1 MMISKRKIEIQEQV
15 KSHTVSILV
24 ALVMIIP
31 FIWMILSSFKPGTEI
46 VRMPPTFFP
55 ETFTTKNYV
64 TLFQRLPF
72 ERYFINS
79 IIMSGGITLISMFS
93 SSLLGYVFAKFKF
106 RFKNFFFFLLL
117 SGFMIPFATL
127 VIPMYLFIS
136 SIHLTNHYLGLI
148 LPFCISPFGI
158 FLMRQFMEDIPND
171 YMEAARLDGASE
183 LWIYGRI
190 ILPLTSAALGGVA
203 IYNFLMTWNQLWWPL
218 MVTSQPN
225 MRTLPLG
232 VAALALQQGKRYD
245 LLITGAAVSVIPIIV
260 LFALAQKQIVKGLS
274 VSSGLKM

>member
-1 MMISKRKIEIQEQV
+1 MVSKRKIYIQEQV
-15 KSHTVSILV
+15 KSHAVSIIV
-24 ALVMIIP
+24 ALIMIIP

-72 ERYFINS
+72 GRYFINS

-183 LWIYGRI
+183 LWIYSRI

-245 LLITGAAVSVIPIIV
+245 LLITGASVSVIPIII
-260 LFALAQKQIVKGLS
+260 LFAIAQKQIIKGLS

>member
-1 MMISKRKIEIQEQV
+1 MVSKRKIYIQEQV
-15 KSHTVSILV
+15 KSHAVSIIV
-24 ALVMIIP
+24 ALIMIIP

-72 ERYFINS
+72 GRYFINS
-79 IIMSGGITLISMFS
+79 IIMSGGITVISMFS

-158 FLMRQFMEDIPND
+158 FLMRQFM
-171 YMEAARLDGASE
+171 
-183 LWIYGRI
+183 
-190 ILPLTSAALGGVA
+190 
-203 IYNFLMTWNQLWWPL
+203 
-218 MVTSQPN
+218 
-225 MRTLPLG
+225 
-232 VAALALQQGKRYD
+232 
-245 LLITGAAVSVIPIIV
+245 
-260 LFALAQKQIVKGLS
+260 
-274 VSSGLKM
+274 

>member
-1 MMISKRKIEIQEQV
+1 MVSKRKIYIQEQV
-15 KSHTVSILV
+15 KSHAVSIIV
-24 ALVMIIP
+24 ALIMIIP

-72 ERYFINS
+72 GRYFINS

-93 SSLLGYVFAKFKF
+93 SSFLGYVFAKFKF

-117 SGFMIPFATL
+117 NGFMIPFATL

-183 LWIYGRI
+183 LWIYSRI

-245 LLITGAAVSVIPIIV
+245 LLITGASVSVIPIII
-260 LFALAQKQIVKGLS
+260 LFAIAQKQIIKGLS

>member
-1 MMISKRKIEIQEQV
+1 MISKRKIEIQEQV